1 MSLCCSLSFS
11 PTPPF
16 SPSPSAKPKS
26 PRPWRGTCKKYS
38 FVVFYAVKS
47 EIFICLIMNNQD
59 ILVGEKLKEELA
71 HLPDKHRSEIESWI
85 VNNLKV
91 KILRKF
97 ESYFDQEG
105 VKNLKELLL
114 VPLFTVSD
122 LSERVKTLAPEL
134 KTLYFKE
141 LVSVFEEAEER
152 LIKH

>member
-1 MSLCCSLSFS
+1 
-11 PTPPF
+11 
-16 SPSPSAKPKS
+16 
-26 PRPWRGTCKKYS
+26 
-38 FVVFYAVKS
+38 
-47 EIFICLIMNNQD
+47 MNNQD

-71 HLPDKHRSEIESWI
+71 HLPLSQRSEIESWI

-141 LVSVFEEAEER
+141 LVSAFEEAEER
-152 LIKH
+152 LIRH